1 MRKTYLLLLT
11 LLVSIVAMAGPI
23 TPDEA
28 RQRINKYMS
37 PRRAGA
43 AAESLRLVATKYY
56 QEREGVTAPSLYVF
70 NVGEGQGYVIAG
82 ADDRIPAV
90 LGYSDQGALD
100 PDDMPVNMQAW
111 LEGYNDQMEYL
122 DRHPEAAA
130 PRRTVSGTSIDPL
143 LISKWGQGN
152 PYNSMCPMDD
162 GKHSAVGCSAT
173 AMAQIMYYWKWP
185 YQTNAEIPEY
195 VTEAKQI
202 TVAAIPAGTVID
214 WDNMLPRYTGNETE
228 AQMNAVATLS
238 LLCGASIV
246 MDYSSKSSGAWV
258 TEDAWETI
266 FDYDA
271 ALVYEQRGN
280 YRLAAWNQ
288 KVYDELAAQRPV
300 LYTGF
305 SSGSGHTFVIDGYG
319 DDDYFHVNWGWYG
332 GSNGYFLLSIL
343 DPNNNTGIGASSSSD
358 GYSFSQSAFFG
369 VQPNTGVIPPVT
381 PVLSS
386 YYVRLPSGNEFTRS
400 SAESDFSFQ
409 VAFNYFNFMNET
421 YSFDFSVGL
430 FDTNDNLL
438 GVVSKILSIT
448 DLPPNY
454 GWKEYPMQVEFGSG
468 LANGTYWLK
477 AISRQ
482 KGTKTWYPNKYTDT
496 YFLSAKISDNTITLS
511 EPTFGL
517 TGSMEFSGKKEV
529 GSNMSL
535 TVTITNDGTFFNDQ
549 VYLLVNGNTEDDVVG
564 GRYLDIDAGGTET
577 LDFTLTP
584 EKTGENVMTLCTRT
598 WNGDEHKYEY
608 HPFVTGSVTIE
619 EAAEATLTMTPKT
632 KNAVK
637 EDSENVVKED
647 KAIISIAVR
656 NTGDTDYDN
665 DLIVRLYKYINANNG
680 TFDRIGRK
688 AIQLAAGESTNVEIE
703 FDDLEDGA
711 KYFYYVYYLSNGKEV
726 LGNSHSPIFTVQIGG
741 DTPASVRPLWN
752 GENGPAQIFSL
763 DGRKQGNAPETD
775 LMRVL
780 DSLPK
785 GVYIIRVGGNS
796 KIVRN

>member
-1 MRKTYLLLLT
+1 M
-11 LLVSIVAMAGPI
+11 
-23 TPDEA
+23 
-28 RQRINKYMS
+28 
-37 PRRAGA
+37 
-43 AAESLRLVATKYY
+43 
-56 QEREGVTAPSLYVF
+56 
-70 NVGEGQGYVIAG
+70 
-82 ADDRIPAV
+82 
-90 LGYSDQGALD
+90 
-100 PDDMPVNMQAW
+100 
-111 LEGYNDQMEYL
+111 
-122 DRHPEAAA
+122 
-130 PRRTVSGTSIDPL
+130 
-143 LISKWGQGN
+143 
-152 PYNSMCPMDD
+152 
-162 GKHSAVGCSAT
+162 
-173 AMAQIMYYWKWP
+173 
-185 YQTNAEIPEY
+185 
-195 VTEAKQI
+195 
-202 TVAAIPAGTVID
+202 
-214 WDNMLPRYTGNETE
+214 
-228 AQMNAVATLS
+228 
-238 LLCGASIV
+238 
-246 MDYSSKSSGAWV
+246 
-258 TEDAWETI
+258 
-266 FDYDA
+266 
-271 ALVYEQRGN
+271 
-280 YRLAAWNQ
+280 AAWNQ

-319 DDDYFHVNWGWYG
+319 DDDYFHDNWGWYG

-741 DTPASVRPLWN
+741 DTPASVRPLWI